1 MNDITNVGE
10 TINSKESM
18 TSLEIAEVTGKE
30 HSNVMRDIRV
40 IYEQV
45 SNLGGFKF
53 ELSSYISKQNKVLP
67 MYRLTK
73 KECLLLASGYDPIL
87 RAKIINRWEEL
98 ELKER
103 RRIEEEKN
111 KSLVLPSYQIE
122 DKIAR
127 AKVWIREQEE
137 LQQAQIEAKN
147 AQEHVKM
154 LVHDG
159 KPYTSSEIAKELN
172 IKSAQVLNTMLSNRG
187 IQYKQNGTW
196 LLYSK
201 YADKG
206 LVSIKQ
212 AILDSGRIIYDRQ
225 WTGKGRDFILNLLKE
240 S

>member
-1 MNDITNVGE
+1 MSNGNSTKDFAL
-10 TINSKESM
+10 TIDFAKEISM
-18 TSLEIAEVTGKE
+18 LARNEKWKE
-30 HSNVMRDIRV
+30 ARL
-40 IYEQV
+40 Y
-45 SNLGGFKF
+45 F
-53 ELSSYISKQNKVLP
+53 ISCEK
-67 MYRLTK
+67 
-73 KECLLLASGYDPIL
+73 
-87 RAKIINRWEEL
+87 
-98 ELKER
+98 ELK
-103 RRIEEEKN
+103 
-111 KSLVLPSYQIE
+111 SLSMPSYQIE

-127 AKVWIREQEE
+127 AKAWIKEQEE
-137 LQQAQIEAKN
+137 LQQAQIQAKN